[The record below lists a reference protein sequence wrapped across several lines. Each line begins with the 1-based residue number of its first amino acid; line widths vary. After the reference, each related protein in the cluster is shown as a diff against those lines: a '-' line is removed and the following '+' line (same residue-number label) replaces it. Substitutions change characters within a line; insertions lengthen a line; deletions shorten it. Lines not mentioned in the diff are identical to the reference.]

1 MAITLNDL
9 KPKSLKSA
17 TRTLEHDSGVTLTI
31 EYDGDKGFE
40 RAFARL
46 HEIEAEEKKEDVTK
60 ALSKAYNSD
69 DRLTSIE
76 RQLFVMGE
84 FLVKDWDGVNDADG
98 EKVEVNGANLIK
110 LCAAIS
116 DDQEEQVAFMT
127 KLFELI
133 GEAIKEF
140 GDLNSVTKKKP
151 SKSTSTAKKP

>member
-1 MAITLNDL
+1 MAITLDDL

-17 TRTLEHDSGVTLTI
+17 TRPLEHDSGVTLTI

-40 RAFARL
+40 RAVARL
-46 HEIEAEEKKEDVTK
+46 HEIEADEKKEDVTK

-84 FLVKDWDGVNDADG
+84 FLVKDWDGVNDAEG

-116 DDQEEQVAFMT
+116 EDQDEQVAFMT